1 MIFHIRPESG
11 EIKSYAI
18 DMFIF
23 GREGVQPQ
31 NTLFIEKEVPILDLF
46 SWIYTSMIFRGSN
59 LFVKWRPTLRFFL

>member
-11 EIKSYAI
+11 NIKSYAI

-46 SWIYTSMIFRGSN
+46 SWI
-59 LFVKWRPTLRFFL
+59 